1 MWCKII
7 EFCIYHFAST
17 IKIAQQTRLP
27 SKVTAV
33 QIPTF
38 PECRHPIVKALFRH
52 PDQELLLLFQRYPE
66 RGQYFTAIFC
76 RYSPIVYTLIRHSAR
91 SPVQA
96 DYLFATTWRHIYYE
110 LRGLDLRE
118 FAIAQSEAANQ
129 PPQSHVTSK
138 PNTFNLQNWLISIT
152 AVCINHAKLP
162 PVETIHYSLADAS
175 PPLWCYLEQAL
186 NQISPT
192 QRLAILM
199 AQTFHWSE
207 PRIAA
212 YFQAEGEAIASTDV
226 SRLLEEGYRAL
237 QAALPDDIREIY
249 QMTSHPWVSNQAE
262 QVGVSGAES
271 P

>member
-1 MWCKII
+1 M
-7 EFCIYHFAST
+7 
-17 IKIAQQTRLP
+17 
-27 SKVTAV
+27 

-38 PECRHPIVKALFRH
+38 PECRHPIVKELFRH

-66 RGQYFTAIFC
+66 RGKYFTAIFC

-118 FAIAQSEAANQ
+118 FVIAESEAASPSSASLGQSPSQ
-129 PPQSHVTSK
+129 PAP
-138 PNTFNLQNWLISIT
+138 FNLQNWLISIT
-152 AVCINHAKLP
+152 AICINHAKLP
-162 PVETIHYSLADAS
+162 PVESIHYSLADAP

-186 NQISPT
+186 NQVSPT
-192 QRLAILM
+192 HRLAIVM

-212 YFQAEGEAIASTDV
+212 YFQAEGEAISSGEV
-226 SRLLEEGYRAL
+226 SQLLNEGYQAL
-237 QAALPDDIREIY
+237 QSALPDDIRDIY
-249 QMTSHPWVSNQAE
+249 QMSDQASVPNALT
-262 QVGVSGAES
+262 QSGFLDQE
-271 P
+271 PL